1 MKTKQLLLFDVGWRR
16 RRSTAL
22 AAFKHRHGILTC
34 RSSALSRKEHPWL
47 VFIPFPEDEGK
58 DPWEI
63 MATNGGA
70 YDPEGRSATGEGELS
85 AIRTLCE
92 QMGIECD
99 L

>member
-1 MKTKQLLLFDVGWRR
+1 MKTKQTLLFDVGRRR

-22 AAFKHRHGILTC
+22 AAFKREHGILSW
-34 RSSALSRKEHPWL
+34 RSPGMTRAEHPWL

-70 YDPEGRSATGEGELS
+70 YDPEGRLATGEGELT

-92 QMGIECD
+92 QMGIECNI
-99 L
+99 